1 MNEII
6 ISQIRQRLEILYQ
19 MVDELERSGGGG
31 GEPGTT
37 NYNDLTNKPSVNG
50 HILIGSKTSSD
61 LDLQPVIS
69 DLSTI
74 RSGAAAGATAV
85 QPATMNQALSGKQD
99 NLTFDSTPT
108 SGSTNP
114 VTSGGVY
121 TSLTTKVDKVAG
133 KGLST
138 NDFTNQDKEQ
148 ITTNKNGI
156 AALEQMNGKKNWIDV
171 DITSQTVSTLDFGVN
186 PDNTIVVD
194 GSKPP
199 SSVSLTINEAV
210 QLPQGDYVLLDGSG
224 VSSST
229 LNITLFK
236 NTSTWTGTTATNGKF
251 EFTAN
256 GTDTYYCRIYVNT
269 AVDNVTFKPMI
280 ITKEAYDAGFTDY
293 TPYAPTNRE
302 LYEDKADQTEV
313 ATIANRGSKNLL
325 PIKNHSVGD
334 VTETNGFR
342 FTVQADGGILIESI
356 GTHSANGD
364 YYLIGQWGNTETLID
379 CSDGTYTASL
389 EANDDTVERVSMR
402 IYKAGNSHIVNNV
415 YANTSANFTGEI
427 AFIFITAYTDAVI
440 PSGGVVIKPMIR
452 DAAIEDDTYVP
463 YAPTNRELYEMI
475 LSLQSGT

>member
-19 MVDELERSGGGG
+19 MVDELEKSGGGG

-85 QPATMNQALSGKQD
+85 QPATMNQALRGKQ
-99 NLTFDSTPT
+99 NTLTFDSTPT

-138 NDFTNQDKEQ
+138 NDFTNQDKAQ
-148 ITTNKNGI
+148 ISTNKNGI
-156 AALEQMNGKKNWIDV
+156 ATVANRGSKNQLDVSQTPSTMNAGNITITKGADGSLTLNGTSSSTVSDVLIGRITLPAGDYVLSGCAEGGSGGTWLIRIIGDPSITNASHTAGTVFHTDGITNAQVRIVVGGNKTLTNAVFKPMICTKAEWDASQEFVLYAPTNRELYEGKADRANVITLEQMNGKKNWINV
-171 DITSQTVSTLDFGVN
+171 NVTSQTVSTLDFGVN
-186 PDNTIVVD
+186 PDNTIIVD
-194 GSKPP
+194 GAKPP

-224 VSSST
+224 VSSSA
-229 LNITLFK
+229 LNITLFR
-236 NTSTWTGTTATNGKF
+236 NTNQWTGTTATNGKF
-251 EFTAN
+251 EFRAN

-302 LYEDKADQTEV
+302 LYE
-313 ATIANRGSKNLL
+313 
-325 PIKNHSVGD
+325 
-334 VTETNGFR
+334 
-342 FTVQADGGILIESI
+342 
-356 GTHSANGD
+356 
-364 YYLIGQWGNTETLID
+364 
-379 CSDGTYTASL
+379 
-389 EANDDTVERVSMR
+389 
-402 IYKAGNSHIVNNV
+402 
-415 YANTSANFTGEI
+415 
-427 AFIFITAYTDAVI
+427 
-440 PSGGVVIKPMIR
+440 
-452 DAAIEDDTYVP
+452 
-463 YAPTNRELYEMI
+463 MI
-475 LSLQSGT
+475 LALQ